1 MLESIRG
8 LGDPAPTG
16 MFFEEQTVPAL
27 IGTGERFERERGLID
42 PAACRQ
48 NALRFGPERFREEV
62 RAYVNR
68 RWRLAEARGQPR
80 QFMRR

>member
-1 MLESIRG
+1 
-8 LGDPAPTG
+8 

-48 NALRFGPERFREEV
+48 NALRFAPHRFRQELQQLVDSEV
-62 RAYVNR
+62 QRK
-68 RWRLAEARGQPR
+68 
-80 QFMRR
+80 MRRQEIRTVEETV